1 MENTESRNSITKNNT
16 HPKPFGITESQFR
29 QSCTYYM
36 DRRMARGGDQRK
48 GAGREPESSNMADLN
63 KYSLTKGLKFDP
75 K

>member
-1 MENTESRNSITKNNT
+1 
-16 HPKPFGITESQFR
+16 
-29 QSCTYYM
+29 
-36 DRRMARGGDQRK
+36 MARGGDQRE